1 MLEAAGAALV
11 NVLSGAHLAYMLVG
25 VGVGLMVGVLPGLGG
40 IAGMSILLPFVYGMD
55 TVSALALLIGLLA
68 VTPTGD
74 TFTSV
79 LMGIPGGAASQATI
93 LDGFPMAKRGEAAR
107 ALSAAFFSSM
117 IGGLFGALV
126 LTAFIVVARPIILAF
141 SSAELF
147 MLTVLGL
154 GMVGA
159 LSGSSLS

>member
-1 MLEAAGAALV
+1 MLDIIGSALV
-11 NVLSGAHLAYMLVG
+11 NLLGGWHLFYM
-25 VGVGLMVGVLPGLGG
+25 MVGVFVGMIIGILPGLGS

-55 TVSALALLIGLLA
+55 QVSALAMLIGMLA
-68 VTPTGD
+68 VVPTGD

-117 IGGLFGALV
+117 VGGVIGAAV
-126 LTAFIVVARPIILAF
+126 LTVFVIVARPIILLF
-141 SSAELF
+141 SSACSPDR
-147 MLTVLGL
+147 
-154 GMVGA
+154 A
-159 LSGSSLS
+159 CSRA